1 MAVPTAAVHR
11 PKSKQQQQQHHA
23 TISSATTKNKFTKGG
38 GSGGINLQFVTGLLI
53 GFVIALGLCIMMVSV
68 TRVVESNNNNS
79 EKNGVGVK
87 EPPKQEDPPGW
98 KSIHVF
104 FHDENA
110 GLKLTGDSA
119 MDPKWFAQVH
129 QDEIVVDLL
138 GTQGYF
144 IDLASNDAKQ
154 FSNTLALERNGL
166 QWQGLCIEPNPSE
179 SS

>member
-1 MAVPTAAVHR
+1 MTVPVVHR
-11 PKSKQQQQQHHA
+11 PKSKQQQQQHQHH
-23 TISSATTKNKFTKGG
+23 GRG
-38 GSGGINLQFVTGLLI
+38 GSNLQFVTGLLL

-68 TRVVESNNNNS
+68 TQVLQTHENNENGNPDRVDQAS
-79 EKNGVGVK
+79 
-87 EPPKQEDPPGW
+87 PQQPKEDPPGW

-104 FHDENA
+104 FNSENA

-119 MDPKWFAQVH
+119 VDPKWFAQVH

-138 GTQGYF
+138 GKQGYF
-144 IDLASNDAKQ
+144 IDLASNDAKD

-179 SS
+179 

>member
-1 MAVPTAAVHR
+1 MTVPVVHR
-11 PKSKQQQQQHHA
+11 PKSKQQQHHHHH
-23 TISSATTKNKFTKGG
+23 GR
-38 GSGGINLQFVTGLLI
+38 GGINLQFVTGLLL

-68 TRVVESNNNNS
+68 TQVLQTH
-79 EKNGVGVK
+79 EKNENGKDNAAVRVDQAS
-87 EPPKQEDPPGW
+87 PQQQDPPGW

-104 FHDENA
+104 FNDESA

-119 MDPKWFAQVH
+119 VDPKWFSQVH

-138 GTQGYF
+138 GKQGYF
-144 IDLASNDAKQ
+144 IDLAANDAKD

-179 SS
+179 LFMSE